1 MHSFRTGQKTGRY
14 DKNLRVTRP
23 VIVSSIL
30 GAGVLIAGAV
40 LFMPRDADVVAPPVE
55 GTPRGGQIVASIRAE
70 PRSFNRLVARD
81 QPTELLTFLTQGRL
95 VRVNRST
102 FELESWLAERWES
115 TADGRQH
122 TLHLRQGVTWSDG
135 EPFTSA
141 DVLFSL
147 RAALDEKAGSVLAG
161 ILRVGGQPLQAATP
175 DPQTVVITFP
185 APSGPGLRL
194 LDQLPI
200 LPRHKL
206 EGALAAGTFAS
217 AWNSTTPASDI
228 VGTGPFVVREYAAG
242 QRVVLDR
249 NPRYWRRAPDGSPLP
264 YVDRIVLEIVP
275 EQNAELLRLQS
286 GGVDLTSGE
295 LRPEDYVTVRRAEE
309 QGRLRLVEL
318 GVGPDADAFW
328 FCLKPEAKSKD
339 ARFAFV
345 QRPEFRRAI
354 SHAVDRE
361 AFAQAVFLG
370 AAVPVWGPI
379 TPGNRR
385 WFWADVPR
393 YAHDDGRARAVLQS
407 IGLEDRDGNGVVED
421 ASGTE
426 ARFTVITQRGIGWYE
441 RGTAVLRDELA
452 GIGIALEIAPLEF
465 GAMIQRMLAC
475 DYDAMY
481 YRPLTTDLDPAG
493 NLDFWLSSGS
503 AHFWNLEQRA
513 AVTEWERRMDTLMI
527 EQSATVDPDTRRQ
540 QFNAVQQIFAE
551 NLPVLY
557 FAAPRLYYGHSTRL
571 RGVVP
576 SVQRPPV
583 LWNADSLSA
592 TALSDVD

>member
-1 MHSFRTGQKTGRY
+1 MHGFRTGQETGRY

-40 LFMPRDADVVAPPVE
+40 LFMPRDGDVVAPAVE
-55 GTPRGGQIVASIRAE
+55 RSPRGGQIVASIRAE

-95 VRVNRST
+95 VRVNRAT

-122 TLHLRQGVTWSDG
+122 TLHLRQGVAWSDG

-161 ILRVGGQPLQAATP
+161 ILRVGGQPLQAAAP
-175 DPQTVVITFP
+175 DPHTVVITFP

-242 QRVVLDR
+242 QRVVLER
-249 NPRYWRRAPDGSPLP
+249 NTRYWRRAPDGTQLP
-264 YVDRIVLEIVP
+264 YLDRIVLEIVP

-328 FCLKPEAKSKD
+328 FCLKPEAKAKD
-339 ARFAFV
+339 ARFTFV

-385 WFWADVPR
+385 WFWADLLR
-393 YAHDDGRARAVLQS
+393 YAHDDGRARALLQS
-407 IGLEDRDGNGVVED
+407 IGLEDRNGNGVVED
-421 ASGTE
+421 AAGTE

-452 GIGIALEIAPLEF
+452 GIGIAIEIAPLEF

-481 YRPLTTDLDPAG
+481 YRPLATDLDPAG

-513 AVTEWERRMDTLMI
+513 AATEWERRIDTLMI

-592 TALSDVD
+592 TAVTDVD